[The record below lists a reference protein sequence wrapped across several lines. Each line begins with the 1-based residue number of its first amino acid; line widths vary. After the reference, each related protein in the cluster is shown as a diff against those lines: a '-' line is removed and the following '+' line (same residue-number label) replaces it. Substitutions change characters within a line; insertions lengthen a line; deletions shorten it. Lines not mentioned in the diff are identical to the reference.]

1 MQRNI
6 IELVTNWK
14 GTPQEA
20 EREVVAAISSA
31 EGGANLL
38 PSSGRAVGIGLPLLS
53 LAAGAMVGYGAA
65 RWLLPWLWSQPAIAP
80 RPIVGIRAGSI
91 FGIRR

>member
-31 EGGANLL
+31 EGSANLL

-53 LAAGAMVGYGAA
+53 LAAGAIVGYGAA
-65 RWLLPWLWSQPAIAP
+65 RWLFPWLWSQPAIAP
-80 RPIVGIRAGSI
+80 RPIFGIRAGSI